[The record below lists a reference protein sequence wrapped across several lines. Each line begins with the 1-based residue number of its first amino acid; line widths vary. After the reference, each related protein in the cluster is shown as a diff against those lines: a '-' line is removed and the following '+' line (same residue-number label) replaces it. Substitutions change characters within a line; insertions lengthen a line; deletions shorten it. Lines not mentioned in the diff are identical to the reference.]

1 MAYCW
6 KCGKPLPEDAKFCIY
21 CGAPVK
27 IPETD
32 NIEIKPEKKQG
43 LYYDQSAAK
52 KEEKVEYKF
61 PETAEEK
68 PIKAKKSSRK
78 GEKDGSQKG
87 IGKRRPRQSD
97 GKGKQAGKTES
108 GKYRKGR

>member
-43 LYYDQSAAK
+43 LYYDPSAAK

-68 PIKAKKSSRK
+68 PVKTKNQTGDLSVRSMFLSEVYDGRTDTLKLAKQIYIRLIC
-78 GEKDGSQKG
+78 GW
-87 IGKRRPRQSD
+87 
-97 GKGKQAGKTES
+97 
-108 GKYRKGR
+108 Y